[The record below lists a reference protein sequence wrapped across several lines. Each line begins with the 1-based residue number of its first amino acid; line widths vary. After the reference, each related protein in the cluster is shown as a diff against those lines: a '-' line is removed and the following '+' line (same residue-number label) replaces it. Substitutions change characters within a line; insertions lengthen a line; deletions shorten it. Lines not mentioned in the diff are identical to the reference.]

1 MVVVVVVVV
10 VEEVEVLG
18 EPGLVVVVLLD
29 ADLADPVGAPPVP
42 PVHAVTTP
50 SASVAAPTVSTR
62 RAGAGRAV
70 TEGPYPNALAGSN
83 A

>member
-1 MVVVVVVVV
+1 MVVVV
-10 VEEVEVLG
+10 VEEVVVLG
-18 EPGLVVVVLLD
+18 VLELVALLD
-29 ADLADPVGAPPVP
+29 VEPVDPVGGSGVR

-50 SASVAAPTVSTR
+50 SARVAAPTVSTR